1 MHACGHTPSMT
12 KCLLQLPQPAAAN
25 GRTLALRSMLLDGD
39 ESEDP
44 SPADAA
50 SNGSILFLLTASCLE
65 KEGAQKGTDLY
76 LKRKAV
82 F

>member
-1 MHACGHTPSMT
+1 MHACGHTPST
-12 KCLLQLPQPAAAN
+12 KRLLQLSQPATAN

-50 SNGSILFLLTASCLE
+50 SNGSILFSLTASCLE
-65 KEGAQKGTDLY
+65 KKGAQKRTDLY